1 VLPDAGTFWYHPHI
15 NETVQLEKGLY
26 GALVV
31 RGHDEPHLD
40 GERVLVLDDL
50 KLDRNGNIARFGG
63 FKERHEGR
71 REGYPS
77 GERRGGARIRD
88 RRRPGRADLVGGS
101 AGPDGHRGGTGFGLA
116 GAEGELLAE
125 SGLANVAL
133 CQAELA
139 GPGDH
144 RPGGPLPTGSV
155 DLVIDR
161 PGPRR
166 PHRTAVRGHLNY
178 RYMGASVSTESG
190 LGE

>member
-1 VLPDAGTFWYHPHI
+1 MLPDAGTFWYRPHI

-40 GERVLVLDDL
+40 GERVLVLDHL
-50 KLDRNGNIARFGG
+50 KLDRKGTSPASGALRSGTKADGKDTRLVNGEAEPEFEIA
-63 FKERHEGR
+63 
-71 REGYPS
+71 
-77 GERRGGARIRD
+77 
-88 RRRPGRADLVGGS
+88 
-101 AGPDGHRGGTGFGLA
+101 AG
-116 GAEGELLAE
+116 
-125 SGLANVAL
+125 
-133 CQAELA
+133 QAELA

-144 RPGGPLPTGSV
+144 RPGGPLPLPTGSV